1 MHSKKVEFYPSHH
14 LEAYMSKIDLNNI
27 SHSYNPNDPN
37 PVYALNPFSMTWENG
52 KRYAILGPSG
62 CGKTTMLNIVS
73 SLVRPSAGK
82 ILFDDKNVTDLKTE
96 SRNIAQVFQFPVI
109 YNTMTVYENL
119 AFPLKCRDFSKD
131 KIDERVK
138 SVADTLNLESFLN
151 SPARKLTA
159 DQKQLTSLGRGL
171 VREDVAAVLMDEPL
185 TVIDPDLKFRLRRKL
200 KEINEEFKTTLVYV
214 THDQNEAMTFADNII
229 VMSEGEV
236 VQAGTPKEL
245 FEKPNTTFVGYFI
258 GSPAMNLFDCQ
269 IDSNLEVRIGSIK
282 IKTNTDLSNIK
293 SKNIKLGIRS
303 EFINLATNENINT
316 VRAKIER
323 VEDFGNYKLLTASI
337 EGLTIKS
344 KIDRDRPIP
353 ESGVNLYIPPEK
365 CCVYQDEKLI

>member
-1 MHSKKVEFYPSHH
+1 
-14 LEAYMSKIDLNNI
+14 MSKIDLKNI
-27 SHSYNPNDPN
+27 SHSYNPNDLN
-37 PVYALNPFSMTWENG
+37 PSYALNPFSMTWKNG
-52 KRYAILGPSG
+52 NRYAILGPSG

-73 SLVRPSAGK
+73 GLVRPSAGN
-82 ILFDDKNVTDLKTE
+82 ILFDDKDVTDLKTE

-131 KIDERVK
+131 KVDERVN
-138 SVADTLNLESFLN
+138 SVADTLNLKSFLN

-159 DQKQLTSLGRGL
+159 DQKQLISLGRGL

-236 VQAGTPKEL
+236 VQAGTPMEL
-245 FEKPNTTFVGYFI
+245 FERPNTTFVGYFI
-258 GSPAMNLFDCQ
+258 GSPAMNLFETEASSN
-269 IDSNLEVRIGSIK
+269 DSVKINNTI
-282 IKTNTDLSNIK
+282 IKTNTNLANLKDK
-293 SKNIKLGIRS
+293 KIKLGIRS
-303 EFINLATNENINT
+303 EFIKIAENQSENLIN
-316 VRAKIER
+316 VDVNK
-323 VEDFGNYKLLTASI
+323 VEDLGNYKLLTAKM
-337 EGLTIKS
+337 GNLTIKS
-344 KIDRDRPIP
+344 KINRETEVPSSNVKLHIP
-353 ESGVNLYIPPEK
+353 AEK
-365 CCVYQDEKLI
+365 CCVYEDEKLI

>member
-1 MHSKKVEFYPSHH
+1 
-14 LEAYMSKIDLNNI
+14 MSKIDLNNI

-73 SLVRPSAGK
+73 GLVRPSAGK
-82 ILFDDKNVTDLKTE
+82 ILFDDKDVTDLKTE
-96 SRNIAQVFQFPVI
+96 DRNIAQVFQFPVI

-138 SVADTLNLESFLN
+138 SVADTLSLESFLN
-151 SPARKLTA
+151 SPAKKLTA
-159 DQKQLTSLGRGL
+159 DQKQLISLGRGL

-236 VQAGTPKEL
+236 VQTGTPKDL
-245 FEKPNTTFVGYFI
+245 FERPNTTFVGYFI
-258 GSPAMNLFDCQ
+258 GSPAMNLFET
-269 IDSNLEVRIGSIK
+269 EVVSQSEVKIGSVK
-282 IKTNTDLSNIK
+282 IKTSTDLSKIK
-293 SKNIKLGIRS
+293 NKKIKLGIRS
-303 EFINLATNENINT
+303 EFIDVIEKEGENT
-316 VRAKIER
+316 VKAKVKKI
-323 VEDFGNYKLLTASI
+323 EDFGNFKLLTAVAENFI
-337 EGLTIKS
+337 IKS
-344 KIDRDRPIP
+344 KIDREKPIT
-353 ESGVNLYIPPEK
+353 EGEINLHIPPEK
-365 CCVYQDEKLI
+365 CCVYENEKLI

>member
-1 MHSKKVEFYPSHH
+1 
-14 LEAYMSKIDLNNI
+14 MSKIDLNNI

-73 SLVRPSAGK
+73 GLVRPSAGN
-82 ILFDDKNVTDLKTE
+82 ILFDNEDVTDLKTE
-96 SRNIAQVFQFPVI
+96 NRNIAQVFQFPVI
-109 YNTMTVYENL
+109 YKTMTVYENL
-119 AFPLKCRDFSKD
+119 AFPLKCRDFSQT

-138 SVADTLNLESFLN
+138 SVADTLNLQSFLN
-151 SPARKLTA
+151 SPAKKLTA
-159 DQKQLTSLGRGL
+159 DQKQLISLGRGL

-245 FEKPNTTFVGYFI
+245 FERPNTTFVGYFI
-258 GSPAMNLFDCQ
+258 GSPAMNLFET
-269 IDSNLEVRIGSIK
+269 EVSSENSVKVNNSI
-282 IKTNTDLSNIK
+282 IKTTTNLSNIR
-293 SKNIKLGIRS
+293 SKKIKLGIRS
-303 EFINLATNENINT
+303 EFIEIADNQKDNIIDVNLD
-316 VRAKIER
+316 K
-323 VEDFGNYKLLTASI
+323 VEDLGNYKLLTAKM
-337 EGLTIKS
+337 GNLTIKS
-344 KIDRDRPIP
+344 KINRDTEVPTNNLRLHIP
-353 ESGVNLYIPPEK
+353 AEK
-365 CCVYQDEKLI
+365 CCVYENERII

>member
-1 MHSKKVEFYPSHH
+1 M
-14 LEAYMSKIDLNNI
+14 AN
-27 SHSYNPNDPN
+27 NPNDPN

-73 SLVRPSAGK
+73 GLVRPSAGN
-82 ILFDDKNVTDLKTE
+82 ILFDNEDVTDLKTE
-96 SRNIAQVFQFPVI
+96 NRNIAQVFQFPVI

-119 AFPLKCRDFSKD
+119 AFPLKCRDFSQT

-138 SVADTLNLESFLN
+138 SVADTLNLQSFLN
-151 SPARKLTA
+151 SPAKKLTA
-159 DQKQLTSLGRGL
+159 DQKQLISLGRGL

-245 FEKPNTTFVGYFI
+245 FERPNTTFVGYFI
-258 GSPAMNLFDCQ
+258 GSPAMNLFET
-269 IDSNLEVRIGSIK
+269 EVSSENSVKVNNSI
-282 IKTNTDLSNIK
+282 IKTTTNLSNIK
-293 SKNIKLGIRS
+293 SKKIKLGIRS
-303 EFINLATNENINT
+303 EFIEIANSQKDNIIDVNLD
-316 VRAKIER
+316 K
-323 VEDFGNYKLLTASI
+323 VEDLGNYKLLTAKM
-337 EGLTIKS
+337 GNLTIKS
-344 KIDRDRPIP
+344 KINRDTEVPTNNLRLHIP
-353 ESGVNLYIPPEK
+353 AEK
-365 CCVYQDEKLI
+365 CCVYENERII

>member
-1 MHSKKVEFYPSHH
+1 
-14 LEAYMSKIDLNNI
+14 MSKIDLNNI

-73 SLVRPSAGK
+73 GLVRPSAGN
-82 ILFDDKNVTDLKTE
+82 ILFDNEDVTDLKTE
-96 SRNIAQVFQFPVI
+96 NRNIAQVFQFPVI

-119 AFPLKCRDFSKD
+119 AFPLKCRDFSQT

-138 SVADTLNLESFLN
+138 SVADTLNLQSFLN
-151 SPARKLTA
+151 SPAKKLTA
-159 DQKQLTSLGRGL
+159 DQKQLISLGRGL

-245 FEKPNTTFVGYFI
+245 FERPNTTFVGYFI
-258 GSPAMNLFDCQ
+258 GSPAMNLFET
-269 IDSNLEVRIGSIK
+269 EVSSENSVKVNNSI
-282 IKTNTDLSNIK
+282 IKTTTNLSNIK
-293 SKNIKLGIRS
+293 SKKIKLGIRS
-303 EFINLATNENINT
+303 EFIEIADNQKDNIIDVNLD
-316 VRAKIER
+316 K
-323 VEDFGNYKLLTASI
+323 VEDLGNYTLLTTKM
-337 EGLTIKS
+337 GNLTIKS
-344 KIDRDRPIP
+344 KINRDTEVPTNNLRLHIP
-353 ESGVNLYIPPEK
+353 AEK
-365 CCVYQDEKLI
+365 CCVYENERII